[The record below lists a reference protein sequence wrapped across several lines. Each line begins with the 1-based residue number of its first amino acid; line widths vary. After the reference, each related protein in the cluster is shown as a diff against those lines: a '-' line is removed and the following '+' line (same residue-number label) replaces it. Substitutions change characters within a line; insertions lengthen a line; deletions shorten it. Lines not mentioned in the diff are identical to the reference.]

1 MKTIKI
7 AAATFSAIVGSLALL
22 SVDDSREQNRNY

>member
-7 AAATFSAIVGSLALL
+7 AAATFSAIVGSLALIGT
-22 SVDDSREQNRNY
+22 DESRKHN

>member
-7 AAATFSAIVGSLALL
+7 AAAAFSSIVGSLALL
-22 SVDDSREQNRNY
+22 GVNDSSRKFD

>member
-7 AAATFSAIVGSLALL
+7 AAASFSAIVGSLALL
-22 SVDDSREQNRNY
+22 GVDDSRRKH